1 MHDRN
6 RWTIYL
12 RSSPSR
18 ALGCIVLASLIVDVL
33 LKSPAN
39 RQEIMW
45 ACYWA
50 SGALAIGMLTGCADL
65 VSGAVIFF
73 AGLGVP
79 AWIISI
85 LIDGQTE
92 VTSVLI
98 HVVPLLAGLY
108 FVSRLAVLPRHSAAF
123 AWLMF
128 GVPFALSWQFSN
140 PAAMINLSHWR
151 RWPIPQ
157 VVPHPWQF
165 YVGLLLI
172 SVALV
177 NLVAITMRSILK
189 RGSDSELTA
198 SLRDCRTVPSRYGL

>member
-1 MHDRN
+1 MTGVLKDDRN
-6 RWTIYL
+6 HGTMHL
-12 RSSPSR
+12 RSSHSR
-18 ALGCIVLASLIVDVL
+18 VLGCIVLASLVADVL

-50 SGALAIGMLTGCADL
+50 SGALAMGMLIGSENL

-73 AGLGVP
+73 AGLGLP

-92 VTSVLI
+92 ATSVLI
-98 HVVPLLAGLY
+98 HVVPLLAGLH
-108 FVSRLAVLPRHSAAF
+108 FVSRLAVLPKHSAAF
-123 AWLMF
+123 AWLLF
-128 GVPFALSWQFSN
+128 GIPFALSWHFCD
-140 PAAMINLSHWR
+140 PAAMINLSHWT

-157 VVPHPWQF
+157 LVPHPWQF
-165 YVGLLLI
+165 YIALLLL

-177 NLVAITMRSILK
+177 NSVAIALKSILE
-189 RGSDSELTA
+189 RA
-198 SLRDCRTVPSRYGL
+198 SGPALSAP